1 MDYLSTES
9 VKGLAL
15 SFQSIDNIKSSDSF
29 SFGEF
34 GVSDCISENIFKEY
48 FETPTSFFV
57 H

>member
-29 SFGEF
+29 SLSEF

-48 FETPTSFFV
+48 LEVASSFFV
-57 H
+57 D